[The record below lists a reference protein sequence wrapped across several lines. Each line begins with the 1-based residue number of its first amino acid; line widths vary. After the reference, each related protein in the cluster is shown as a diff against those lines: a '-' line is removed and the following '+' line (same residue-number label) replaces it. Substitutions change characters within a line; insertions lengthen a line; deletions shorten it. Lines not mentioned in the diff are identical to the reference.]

1 MSKHSNVKEVLIRSR
16 EEILRELSRAG
27 ENGGT
32 GLAQRYAPILV
43 SLQGAIDVIDRM
55 NDQPIKSKPEV
66 EDKEAFVKKMAAA
79 KAAKKTAVAV

>member
-1 MSKHSNVKEVLIRSR
+1 MSNYSNVKEVLLRSR

-55 NDQPIKSKPEV
+55 SGQPIKATKV

>member
-1 MSKHSNVKEVLIRSR
+1 MKMSNYSNVKDVLIRSR

-43 SLQGAIDVIDRM
+43 SLQGAIDVVDRM
-55 NDQPIKSKPEV
+55 DDQPKVTTE
-66 EDKEAFVKKMAAA
+66 EAGKEFVKKMAAA

>member
-1 MSKHSNVKEVLIRSR
+1 MSNYLSAKEVLIRSR

-55 NDQPIKSKPEV
+55 DDQPIKVKPKV

>member
-1 MSKHSNVKEVLIRSR
+1 MSNYSNVKEVLIRSR

-55 NDQPIKSKPEV
+55 DDQTLVPVKKA

>member
-1 MSKHSNVKEVLIRSR
+1 MNDYSTVKQVLLRSR

-43 SLQGAIDVIDRM
+43 SLQGAIDVIDRIS
-55 NDQPIKSKPEV
+55 DKPAEKNTN
-66 EDKEAFVKKMAAA
+66 DKEDFVKKMAAA

>member
-1 MSKHSNVKEVLIRSR
+1 MSNYSNIKEVLIRSR

-43 SLQGAIDVIDRM
+43 SLQGAIDVVDRM
-55 NDQPIKSKPEV
+55 DDQPIKVKAA
-66 EDKEAFVKKMAAA
+66 EDKETFVKKMAAA

>member
-1 MSKHSNVKEVLIRSR
+1 MSNYSNVKEVLIRSR

-55 NDQPIKSKPEV
+55 SGQPIKATKV

>member
-1 MSKHSNVKEVLIRSR
+1 MEMSKHSNVKEVLIRSR

-43 SLQGAIDVIDRM
+43 SLQGAIDVIDRLD
-55 NDQPIKSKPEV
+55 DQEPVTKTA
-66 EDKEAFVKKMAAA
+66 DKEDFVKKMAAA

>member
-1 MSKHSNVKEVLIRSR
+1 MSNYSNVKEVLIRSR

-55 NDQPIKSKPEV
+55 SDQPIKATKV

>member
-1 MSKHSNVKEVLIRSR
+1 MSNYSNVKEVLIRSR
-16 EEILRELSRAG
+16 EEILRELSRSG

-43 SLQGAIDVIDRM
+43 SLQGAIEVIDRIS
-55 NDQPIKSKPEV
+55 DQPKAKT

>member
-1 MSKHSNVKEVLIRSR
+1 MRMNDYSTVKQVLLRSR

-43 SLQGAIDVIDRM
+43 SLQGAIDVIDRIS
-55 NDQPIKSKPEV
+55 DKPAEKNTN
-66 EDKEAFVKKMAAA
+66 DKEDFVKKMAAA

>member
-1 MSKHSNVKEVLIRSR
+1 MSKYSTVKQVLLRSR

-43 SLQGAIDVIDRM
+43 SLQGAIEVIDRID
-55 NDQPIKSKPEV
+55 DQPTVTTKAAG
-66 EDKEAFVKKMAAA
+66 KEFAEKMAAA